1 MPNHFKQKIEDFI
14 HRRSESFATCIF
26 VPIFAAQK
34 TNKTIKIMEKSV
46 LKCLL
51 IGAMVFVFWLVS
63 LSIMGI
69 VNDRNELSEATQ
81 TEIAESWSKRQ
92 DFVGPIICVPVIDES
107 KENAL
112 PYTCMYVLPE
122 RLVMTSDIESE
133 ILHRGI
139 FDASVYRTRISGKGT
154 FNLKEMKLKGVM
166 AGSSKPIRYD
176 WSNAQI
182 IAAISDRR
190 GIEEGLKVK
199 IGDKDLELNQFFYN
213 YGNTNLENV
222 FHRSS
227 EPICKVADLT
237 ALLNDE
243 AVPFEITAELKG
255 SHELNISPIGQTSVI
270 TMQGNCQ
277 DPSFNGFMLP
287 SNREVTDNGFKAT
300 WKISSLNRNDVDQ
313 VFYTGNQQ
321 QGFQSIGT
329 KLLIQGGQ
337 YTQTNRALKYSFL
350 VLLLSLVS
358 VFVAEMCVK
367 RSINILCYLLIGAAL
382 VLFYL
387 MLLSFSEWIGFTM
400 SYFLSAL
407 LILGMVYLYLKAI
420 IKENHVAMAACMF
433 MALIDVF
440 IYVLL
445 SIASMSLLVGTLGLF
460 VILGVAM
467 FFSLRFIG
475 EKEK

>member
-1 MPNHFKQKIEDFI
+1 VPNHFKQKIEDFI

-313 VFYTGNQQ
+313 VFYSGNQQ

>member
-1 MPNHFKQKIEDFI
+1 
-14 HRRSESFATCIF
+14 
-26 VPIFAAQK
+26 
-34 TNKTIKIMEKSV
+34 MEKSV
-46 LKCLL
+46 LKCLF

-81 TEIAESWSKRQ
+81 SEIAESWSKRQ

-122 RLVMTSDIESE
+122 RLEMTSDIESE

-139 FDASVYRTRISGKGT
+139 FDASVYRTKISGKGT

-182 IAAISDRR
+182 IAAIGDRR

-199 IGDKDLELNQFFYN
+199 IGDKAIELNQFFYN

-222 FHRSS
+222 FYRSS

-255 SHELNISPIGQTSVI
+255 SHELNISPIGQTSII

-313 VFYTGNQQ
+313 VFYAGNQQ

-467 FFSLRFIG
+467 FFSLRFVS
-475 EKEK
+475 EKKME

>member
-1 MPNHFKQKIEDFI
+1 
-14 HRRSESFATCIF
+14 
-26 VPIFAAQK
+26 
-34 TNKTIKIMEKSV
+34 
-46 LKCLL
+46 
-51 IGAMVFVFWLVS
+51 
-63 LSIMGI
+63 
-69 VNDRNELSEATQ
+69 
-81 TEIAESWSKRQ
+81 
-92 DFVGPIICVPVIDES
+92 
-107 KENAL
+107 
-112 PYTCMYVLPE
+112 
-122 RLVMTSDIESE
+122 
-133 ILHRGI
+133 
-139 FDASVYRTRISGKGT
+139 
-154 FNLKEMKLKGVM
+154 
-166 AGSSKPIRYD
+166 
-176 WSNAQI
+176 
-182 IAAISDRR
+182 
-190 GIEEGLKVK
+190 
-199 IGDKDLELNQFFYN
+199 
-213 YGNTNLENV
+213 
-222 FHRSS
+222 
-227 EPICKVADLT
+227 
-237 ALLNDE
+237 
-243 AVPFEITAELKG
+243 
-255 SHELNISPIGQTSVI
+255 
-270 TMQGNCQ
+270 MQGNCQ

-313 VFYTGNQQ
+313 VFYAENQQ

-367 RSINILCYLLIGAAL
+367 RSINILSYLLIGAAL

-467 FFSLRFIG
+467 FFSLRFVS
-475 EKEK
+475 EKKME